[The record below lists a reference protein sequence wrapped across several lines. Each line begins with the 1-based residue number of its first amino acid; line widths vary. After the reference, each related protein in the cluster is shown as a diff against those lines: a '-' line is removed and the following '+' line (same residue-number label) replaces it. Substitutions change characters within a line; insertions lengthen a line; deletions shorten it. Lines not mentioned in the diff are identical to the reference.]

1 MKLSSQRKTKYIY
14 EKEWRNLSNLW
25 NTVKRNNLWI
35 TGVPEGEEGKGAESL
50 FKEIMSKDFPKLGNI
65 NNPDSGNPKNT

>member
-1 MKLSSQRKTKYIY
+1 MNEY
-14 EKEWRNLSNLW
+14 EQYRGSRN
-25 NTVKRNNLWI
+25 RDR
-35 TGVPEGEEGKGAESL
+35 EEGAESL